1 MRAKE
6 ERNAF
11 FPPFSS
17 SPPSHPIYYAHTVV
31 AFGSKM
37 KFRDFCNFNARAPDD
52 QDDFSNV
59 RFFTYARDSF
69 VQSSSNFFRRARY
82 IFLFF
87 FYSSETMHEHQ
98 WDERRVILILWKST
112 RDYVEVCNI
121 VYKYLRIFS
130 HEFAHGFGRRLRLK
144 IFTFASILDV
154 RYAFVAVTCDA
165 RHRATT
171 TFVLRPHTEIVGG
184 NRRSKIPL

>member
-98 WDERRVILILWKST
+98 WDERRVILILWK
-112 RDYVEVCNI
+112 
-121 VYKYLRIFS
+121 F
-130 HEFAHGFGRRLRLK
+130 RRGIMSK
-144 IFTFASILDV
+144 
-154 RYAFVAVTCDA
+154 FVTSCINTCEYFL
-165 RHRATT
+165 TSLLT
-171 TFVLRPHTEIVGG
+171 GLGEGSV
-184 NRRSKIPL
+184 